1 MSTENNSS
9 NTTSSNSFASS
20 GLMDQMNFIISREMN
35 ELSQTDRE
43 KLLMERHGVPTNYVE
58 ETPELIQ
65 DSLEALKKEIQSI
78 NTSSDG
84 DSENNNKEGYTLAES
99 MDPNFVHDPNLR
111 IKFLRGERFDTKLA
125 ANKLMKHFQV
135 KQKLFGKSKLVK
147 NITQSDLNQEDLDM
161 LYSGRLQILPMKD
174 PAGRTIMQMFPSPGT
189 FCSFQTM
196 VRTE

>member
-1 MSTENNSS
+1 MEEKTDDGSLLVEDTLAHHGDFLNEVYSAVS
-9 NTTSSNSFASS
+9 K
-20 GLMDQMNFIISREMN
+20 EMTN
-35 ELSQTDRE
+35 LTVADRE
-43 KLLMERHGVPTNYVE
+43 QSYFDVHGVPTNYVE

-65 DSLEALKKEIQSI
+65 DSLRLMEKEIQAMAS
-78 NTSSDG
+78 TGG
-84 DSENNNKEGYTLAES
+84 DEKNNKEGYTLAES

-125 ANKLMKHFQV
+125 AKKLMKHFQV

-174 PAGRTIMQMFPSPGT
+174 PAGRTIVQMFPSPGT